1 MKEGNSEEL
10 RFKVNCSN
18 LKYLIDLEDI
28 KNLTKMVVAPEKYRE
43 ELDLDKDEV
52 TVFSEMLEA
61 SRETGNYEIGHEN
74 DDYHLGN
81 PGPITSLLE
90 TESSLKCR
98 GNNDPIHLAAI
109 LMHRITEGHSFEEGN
124 KRTAFLAASVF
135 IVRWQLTKN
144 SEGPAAIPKLEE
156 DLLEA
161 LRSIA
166 NNENTKAEDL
176 EHIFGDK
183 LRSRIKEINSSQ

>member
-1 MKEGNSEEL
+1 MSNESPEQIDFKTECSSLEE
-10 RFKVNCSN
+10 
-18 LKYLIDLEDI
+18 LIDLQDI
-28 KNLTKMVVAPEKYRE
+28 KNLNKMVVAPEKYRE
-43 ELDLDKDEV
+43 ELGLDEDEV
-52 TVFSEMLEA
+52 TVFSEMLDA

-90 TESSLKCR
+90 TELALKCR
-98 GNNDPIHLAAI
+98 ENNDPIYLSAV

-124 KRTAFLAASVF
+124 KRTAFLAGSVF
-135 IVRWQLTKN
+135 IVRWQLKIN
-144 SEGPAAIPKLEE
+144 PEGPAAIPKLEE

-166 NNENTKAEDL
+166 DNEDTTPRDL
-176 EHIFGDK
+176 KNIFGEK
-183 LRSRIKEINSSQ
+183 LRSTIKKTNST

>member
-1 MKEGNSEEL
+1 
-10 RFKVNCSN
+10 
-18 LKYLIDLEDI
+18 
-28 KNLTKMVVAPEKYRE
+28 MVVAPEKYRE
-43 ELDLDKDEV
+43 ELGLNKDEV

-61 SRETGNYEIGHEN
+61 SRQTRNYKIGHEN

-90 TESSLKCR
+90 TEFSLKCR
-98 GNNDPIHLAAI
+98 ENNDPIHLAAI

-124 KRTAFLAASVF
+124 KRTAFLAASIF
-135 IVRWQLTKN
+135 IVRWQLTRKPD
-144 SEGPAAIPKLEE
+144 GPAAIPKLEE
-156 DLLEA
+156 KLLEA

-166 NNENTKAEDL
+166 NNEDTTPEDL
-176 EHIFGDK
+176 ENIFGDK